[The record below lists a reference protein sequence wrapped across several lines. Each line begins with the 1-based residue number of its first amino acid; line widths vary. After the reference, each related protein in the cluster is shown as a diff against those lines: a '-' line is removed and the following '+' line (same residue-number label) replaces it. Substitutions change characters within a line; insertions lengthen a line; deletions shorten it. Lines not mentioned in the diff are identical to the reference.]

1 MRVLL
6 VNHFPLQG
14 SGSGIYTMNIA
25 KELANQGHK
34 VFVIDIDNQ
43 VDKNEY
49 NFDRYTIMCDKEK
62 NPEAEL
68 SFNFPCFTT
77 HPRSSLTYYD
87 LNEEQIQEYINIY
100 MQAVENVIKEF
111 KPDVIHAQHLW
122 IAPYVASK
130 TKIPYVITAH
140 GTDLM
145 GFKKDE
151 RYRKYALEA
160 SRKAAFVIAISKQ
173 VYSETQELYK
183 IPNENLILNPNG
195 FDETVFNIKPVKR
208 EKALAELKLPQ
219 NSKKIVSFVGK
230 LTDFKGVDILI
241 KAAKI
246 VTESIPEVIFAL
258 AGNGQLREE
267 LEKLSKDL
275 GLNNVYFLGHKNQN
289 EVATL
294 YNLAE
299 VSVVP
304 SRVEPFGLVA
314 LEAMACGTP
323 VVATNAGG
331 LPDFVNKKV
340 GALVEMNNP
349 EELASALIYELQNN
363 TKSSK
368 GIYANKYTL
377 ENFSWSK
384 TLGKVIDLYE
394 LAIEDF

>member
-1 MRVLL
+1 MKVLL

-25 KELANQGHK
+25 KELVNQGHE

-43 VDKNEY
+43 TDNNDY
-49 NFDRYTIMCDKEK
+49 NFDRYTIMCDKSK
-62 NPEAEL
+62 NPNADL

-87 LNEEQIQEYINIY
+87 LNEEQIQEYINVY
-100 MQAVENVIKEF
+100 MEAINNVISSF
-111 KPDVIHAQHLW
+111 KPDIIHAQHLW
-122 IAPYVASK
+122 LAPYVASK
-130 TKIPYVITAH
+130 TKIPYIITAH

-145 GFKKDE
+145 GFKKDS

-160 SRKAAFVIAISKQ
+160 SQKASFIIAISKQ
-173 VYSETQELYK
+173 VYKETKNLYK
-183 IPNENLILNPNG
+183 IPDVKLILNPNG
-195 FDETVFNIKPVKR
+195 FDETVFNIKPINRKD
-208 EKALAELKLPQ
+208 ALQELELPS

-241 KAAKI
+241 RAAKI
-246 VTESIPEVIFAL
+246 VTENIPEVIFAL
-258 AGNGQLREE
+258 AGNGQLRDDLESLVKE
-267 LEKLSKDL
+267 LKLD
-275 GLNNVYFLGHKNQN
+275 NVYFLGHKNQTQ
-289 EVATL
+289 VATL

-304 SRVEPFGLVA
+304 SRIEPFGLVA

-331 LPDFVNKKV
+331 LPDFVNEKV

-349 EELASALIYELQNN
+349 EELASAIIGELSKN
-363 TKSSK
+363 TKLSK
-368 GIYANKYTL
+368 GVFANKYTA
-377 ENFSWSK
+377 ENYSWSK
-384 TLGKVIDLYE
+384 TLGKVIELYE
-394 LAIEDF
+394 LAEEDF